1 MYKRQVTG
9 YSNFA
14 KFKTDAAELLAA
26 RGDRKYSLWYCDI
39 RNFKFINDI
48 YGYDI
53 GDELLSYW
61 AELIAEG
68 ARPGETFGRISGDNF
83 ALLRCYRDIDDLVAR
98 FLRCSDLL
106 TRFEG
111 LANRRF
117 LSLIHIYSRSAILGK
132 RFEGGVLRQ
141 EGQFHGPDVY
151 KRQNRR
157 CSKLPYRA
165 LAGNRKSA

>member
-1 MYKRQVTG
+1 MIRAGTAPSALSGGARSGYG

-106 TRFEG
+106 TG
-111 LANRRF
+111 LKGWRIAG
-117 LSLIHIYSRSAILGK
+117 SAW
-132 RFEGGVLRQ
+132 R
-141 EGQFHGPDVY
+141 
-151 KRQNRR
+151 
-157 CSKLPYRA
+157 
-165 LAGNRKSA
+165 

>member
-1 MYKRQVTG
+1 MDDNVRALRHLRYQAEHDPVTG

-111 LANRRF
+111 LA
-117 LSLIHIYSRSAILGK
+117 IAGSAW
-132 RFEGGVLRQ
+132 R
-141 EGQFHGPDVY
+141 
-151 KRQNRR
+151 
-157 CSKLPYRA
+157 
-165 LAGNRKSA
+165 

>member
-1 MYKRQVTG
+1 MDGAFIWCRIAATLKRDAQGKLLRIVGTISDMDDNVRALRHLRYQAEHDPVTG

-14 KFKTDAAELLAA
+14 KFKTDAAELLAT

-68 ARPGETFGRISGDNF
+68 ARRERRSGVFPATTLPCCGAIGISTIWWRGSCAVRI
-83 ALLRCYRDIDDLVAR
+83 C
-98 FLRCSDLL
+98 
-106 TRFEG
+106 
-111 LANRRF
+111 
-117 LSLIHIYSRSAILGK
+117 
-132 RFEGGVLRQ
+132 
-141 EGQFHGPDVY
+141 
-151 KRQNRR
+151 
-157 CSKLPYRA
+157 
-165 LAGNRKSA
+165 

>member
-1 MYKRQVTG
+1 MHQNPKLFPVVSGFGRSFRCLFHRISLGIQRQFRIRHSLRHGIRLTGDDNVRALRHLRYQAEHDPVTG

-68 ARPGETFGRISGDNF
+68 ARPGETFGRISGTT
-83 ALLRCYRDIDDLVAR
+83 LPC
-98 FLRCSDLL
+98 C
-106 TRFEG
+106 G
-111 LANRRF
+111 
-117 LSLIHIYSRSAILGK
+117 AIGISTIWW
-132 RFEGGVLRQ
+132 RGSCAVRI
-141 EGQFHGPDVY
+141 
-151 KRQNRR
+151 
-157 CSKLPYRA
+157 C
-165 LAGNRKSA
+165 

>member
-1 MYKRQVTG
+1 MDDNVRALRHLRYQAEHDPVTG

-68 ARPGETFGRISGDNF
+68 ARPGETYFRRQLCPAAVLSGYRRSGGAVPALFG
-83 ALLRCYRDIDDLVAR
+83 
-98 FLRCSDLL
+98 
-106 TRFEG
+106 
-111 LANRRF
+111 
-117 LSLIHIYSRSAILGK
+117 SADP
-132 RFEGGVLRQ
+132 V
-141 EGQFHGPDVY
+141 
-151 KRQNRR
+151 
-157 CSKLPYRA
+157 
-165 LAGNRKSA
+165 